1 MTTKQHAH
9 AIARHALTAIEAA
22 PARGRGRR
30 QRELAGVAVLLADGL
45 PDEAELAA
53 RRVGVL
59 DLIETARNEHLAR
72 LEAEDGLQALLVE
85 WSEVALLVAEMSL
98 GRRRHPVRRRR

>member
-1 MTTKQHAH
+1 VTTKQHAH
-9 AIARHALTAIEAA
+9 AIARHALTAIESA

-45 PDEAELAA
+45 PDEAELTA

-59 DLIETARNEHLAR
+59 DLVEAARNEHLAR
-72 LEAEDGLQALLVE
+72 LDAEDGLQALLVD
-85 WSEVALLVAEMSL
+85 WSDVALLVAEMSL
-98 GRRRHPVRRRR
+98 GRRHPVRRRR

>member
-1 MTTKQHAH
+1 MTTKQHAQ
-9 AIARHALTAIEAA
+9 AIARHALLAIEAA

-53 RRVGVL
+53 RRIGVL
-59 DLIETARNEHLAR
+59 DLVEHARNEHLAR
-72 LEAEDGLQALLVE
+72 LDAEDGLQALLVD
-85 WSEVALLVAEMSL
+85 WSDVALLVAQMSL
-98 GRRRHPVRRRR
+98 GRRHPVRRRR

>member
-1 MTTKQHAH
+1 VTGKQHAH
-9 AIARHALTAIEAA
+9 AIARHALAAIEAA
-22 PARGRGRR
+22 PPRGRGRR

-59 DLIETARNEHLAR
+59 ELVEAARNEHLAR
-72 LEAEDGLQALLVE
+72 LDAEDGLQTLLVD
-85 WSEVALLVAEMSL
+85 WSDVALLVAEMSL
-98 GRRRHPVRRRR
+98 GRRHPVRRRR

>member
-1 MTTKQHAH
+1 MTGKQHAH
-9 AIARHALTAIEAA
+9 AIARHALAAIEAA

-30 QRELAGVAVLLADGL
+30 QRELAGVAVLLADAL

-53 RRVGVL
+53 RRAGVL
-59 DLIETARNEHLAR
+59 DLVEAARNEHLAR
-72 LEAEDGLQALLVE
+72 LDAEDGLQALLVD

-98 GRRRHPVRRRR
+98 GRRRPVRRRR